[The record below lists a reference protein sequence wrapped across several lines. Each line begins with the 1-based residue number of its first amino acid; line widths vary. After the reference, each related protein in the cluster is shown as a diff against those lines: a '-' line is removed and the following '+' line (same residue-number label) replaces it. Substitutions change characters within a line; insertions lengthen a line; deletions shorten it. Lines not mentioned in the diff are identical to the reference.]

1 MWSEKVRQLLQ
12 RLQWDYRNLQLYE
25 QALTHSSYAHE
36 KCRHLGYNERLEF
49 LGDAVLELVISD
61 YLYHSYPHLSE
72 GKLTKLRSDLVCE
85 ASLARLAYSL
95 DLGRYL
101 RLGKGEMAGGGSSRP
116 SLLAD
121 AVEALIGAL
130 YLDLGL
136 EKCRYCVLA
145 LFQPIFQELKEGTL
159 RRDYKTLVQEYAQ
172 ARFSSTPEYRIVRES
187 GPDHDKIFEAEI
199 LIQKQPAGRGIGRSK
214 KDAEQAAAREA
225 WFKLVR

>member
-95 DLGRYL
+95 DLGRCTP
-101 RLGKGEMAGGGSSRP
+101 LGQGEMAGGGSSR
-116 SLLAD
+116 LFAAD
-121 AVEALIGAL
+121 AVKPYRAL